1 MGICD
6 LPVISGVYE
15 TAGEAAASLVSSP
28 FDGLARAMGSASGW
42 FFDAASKPCGTSSTS
57 APWSTSSATEL
68 CRSATC
74 CSASQCA

>member
-6 LPVISGVYE
+6 LPDISGVCE

-28 FDGLARAMGSASGW
+28 FDWLAQAMGSAAGW
-42 FFDAASKPCGTSSTS
+42 FFAAASKPRGTSSTS
-57 APWSTSSATEL
+57 APWSTSPATDI

-74 CSASQCA
+74 CSASQCS